1 MKTSSFLYGVIIGAV
16 ACRMISRNN
25 SRFFSSMMKDANLG
39 RFADTAMS
47 KIQGTKSQ
55 HYSGSSQESVSPS
68 SGRHDSTHSN
78 GTAGVQTS
86 THSKAANLKQVKDFI
101 RNNPDVKNEVE
112 QILKE
117 THTVIPGL

>member
-16 ACRMISRNN
+16 ACRMISQKN
-25 SRFFSSMMKDANLG
+25 SMGFSSMMKDVNLG

-55 HYSGSSQESVSPS
+55 HYGSSQESVSPS
-68 SGRHDSTHSN
+68 SGRNGSTHSD
-78 GTAGVQTS
+78 GTSGGQAS

>member
-16 ACRMISRNN
+16 ACRMISRKNMG
-25 SRFFSSMMKDANLG
+25 FSSMMKDVNLG

-47 KIQGTKSQ
+47 KIQGTKS
-55 HYSGSSQESVSPS
+55 HNYGSSHESVSPS
-68 SGRHDSTHSN
+68 SGRNGSTHSN
-78 GTAGVQTS
+78 GTSAGQTS